1 MRVLMVSKALVVGAY
16 QRKLEELAALPGIEL
31 SVAVPPSWRER
42 GHEMRLTRSYT
53 DGYRLLETPIRLN
66 GHYHVHYYPE
76 LPRLLDTLR
85 PDLLHIDEEPYNLAT
100 WLAVRAADRRGILS
114 VFYAWQNILQ
124 RYPPPFRWLE
134 ADVLHRAALGIAGNK
149 DGADVLRAKGY
160 AGPIRVIRQFGIDPE
175 LFHPQPGPRIEGAT
189 FRVGFVCGPGRL
201 IRYKGLHILI
211 EALAGVAADWSLQV
225 LGTGPAEA
233 ECRALAERLG
243 VASRVQFRGLVPS
256 TEMPAIV
263 GGFDVLA
270 GPSITGRRWKEQFG
284 RMLIE
289 AMACEVAVIG
299 SDSGEIP
306 EVVGSAGLVVA
317 EGDVPAWR
325 AALQGLSDDP
335 GRRRSLGCAGRARV
349 LGQFT
354 QVAVAVATAAA
365 YWEAY
370 RGPRPA
376 PGRGMPADRTVIAP
390 DGASSA
396 HADG

>member
-53 DGYRLLETPIRLN
+53 EGYSLLETPIRLN

-76 LPRLLDTLR
+76 LPSLLDRLR
-85 PDLLHIDEEPYNLAT
+85 PDVLHIDEEPYNLAT
-100 WLAVRAADRRGILS
+100 WLAIRAADRRGILS
-114 VFYAWQNILQ
+114 MFYAWQNIFQ

-134 ADVLHRAALGIAGNK
+134 ADVLGRADLGIAGNK
-149 DGADVLRAKGY
+149 DGAEVLRAKGY
-160 AGPIRVIRQFGIDPE
+160 TGPIRVIRQFGIDPE
-175 LFHPQPGPRIEGAT
+175 LFRPSAAPRGEGAA
-189 FRVGFVCGPGRL
+189 FRAGFVCGPGRL

-211 EALAGVAADWSLQV
+211 EALAGVQADWQLEV

-243 VASRVQFRGLVPS
+243 TGGRVRFRGLVPS
-256 TEMPAIV
+256 TEMPAVV

-270 GPSITGRRWKEQFG
+270 GPSLTGTRWKEQYG

-289 AMACEVAVIG
+289 AMGCEVAVVG

-306 EVVGSAGLVVA
+306 EVIGDAGLVVA
-317 EGDVPAWR
+317 EGDVPAWQV
-325 AALQGLSDDP
+325 ALQGLADDP
-335 GRRRSLGCAGRARV
+335 ARRRSLGRAGRERV
-349 LGQFT
+349 LAQFT
-354 QVAVAVATAAA
+354 QAAIAAATAEA
-365 YWEAY
+365 YWAVY
-370 RGPRPA
+370 RGAR
-376 PGRGMPADRTVIAP
+376 
-390 DGASSA
+390 
-396 HADG
+396 

>member
-53 DGYRLLETPIRLN
+53 EGYSLLETPIRLN

-76 LPRLLDTLR
+76 LPSLLDRLR
-85 PDLLHIDEEPYNLAT
+85 PDVLHIDEEPYNLAT

-114 VFYAWQNILQ
+114 LFYAWQNILQ
-124 RYPPPFRWLE
+124 RYPLPFRWLE
-134 ADVLHRAALGIAGNK
+134 ADVLRRAALGIAGNK

-160 AGPIRVIRQFGIDPE
+160 AGPVRVIRQFGIDPE
-175 LFHPQPGPRIEGAT
+175 LFRPSIAPRAEGAA

-211 EALAGVAADWSLQV
+211 EALAGVQADWQLEV

-243 VASRVQFRGLVPS
+243 AGGRVRFRGLVPS
-256 TEMPAIV
+256 TEMPAVV

-270 GPSITGRRWKEQFG
+270 GPSMTGTRWKEQYG

-289 AMACEVAVIG
+289 AMGCEVAVVG

-306 EVVGSAGLVVA
+306 EVIGDAGLVVA

-325 AALQGLSDDP
+325 VALQGLADDP
-335 GRRRSLGCAGRARV
+335 ARRRSLGRAGRERV
-349 LGQFT
+349 LAQFT
-354 QVAVAVATAAA
+354 QAAIAAATAEA
-365 YWEAY
+365 YWAVY
-370 RGPRPA
+370 RGPR
-376 PGRGMPADRTVIAP
+376 
-390 DGASSA
+390 
-396 HADG
+396 

>member
-76 LPRLLDTLR
+76 LPSLLDRLR
-85 PDLLHIDEEPYNLAT
+85 PDVLHMDEEPYNLAT
-100 WLAVRAADRRGILS
+100 WLAIRAAERRGILTL
-114 VFYAWQNILQ
+114 FYAWQNIYQ

-134 ADVLHRAALGIAGNK
+134 ADVLRRAALGIAGNK
-149 DGADVLRAKGY
+149 DGAEVLRTKGY

-175 LFHPQPGPRIEGAT
+175 LFRPSTAARGEGAA

-201 IRYKGLHILI
+201 IRYKGMHILI
-211 EALAGVAADWSLQV
+211 EALAGARADWQLDV

-233 ECRALAERLG
+233 ECRALAADLG
-243 VASRVQFRGLVPS
+243 VGGRVRFRGLVPS
-256 TEMPAIV
+256 TEMPTVV

-270 GPSITGRRWKEQFG
+270 GPSLTGTRWKEQYG

-289 AMACEVAVIG
+289 AMGCEVAVVG

-306 EVVGSAGLVVA
+306 EVIGDAGLVVA
-317 EGDVPAWR
+317 EGDVAAWR
-325 AALQGLSDDP
+325 VALQGLADDP
-335 GRRRSLGCAGRARV
+335 ERRRSL
-349 LGQFT
+349 
-354 QVAVAVATAAA
+354 AV
-365 YWEAY
+365 
-370 RGPRPA
+370 RG
-376 PGRGMPADRTVIAP
+376 GRGCWH
-390 DGASSA
+390 SSRRLR
-396 HADG
+396 